1 MEDDVPSVP
10 PDAGQATG
18 SPEVIPPRTKPKRRR
33 ARDYDSGPNVKETLE
48 SILVAFILA
57 FIFRCFVV
65 EAFVIPTGSMAPTL
79 LGAHSR
85 YQCPDCGY
93 RFDVNYS
100 SPDRDGHSGSDDID
114 IPDRVQPISDGK
126 NLTNVVYDDIHC
138 PNCGLRLPPEE

>member
-48 SILVAFILA
+48 SILVAFVLA

-79 LGAHSR
+79 LGAHTR
-85 YQCPDCGY
+85 HQCPECGY
-93 RFDVNYS
+93 RFDVNF
-100 SPDRDGHSGSDDID
+100 SPARVKNAANEDDI
-114 IPDRVQPISDGK
+114 
-126 NLTNVVYDDIHC
+126 
-138 PNCGLRLPPEE
+138 

>member
-33 ARDYDSGPNVKETLE
+33 ARDYDSGANVKETLE
-48 SILVAFILA
+48 SILVAFVLA

-79 LGAHSR
+79 MGAHTR
-85 YQCPDCGY
+85 HVCQECGY
-93 RFDVNYS
+93 SFEVEFRPHNQS
-100 SPDRDGHSGSDDID
+100 NDDETE
-114 IPDRVQPISDGK
+114 IPAF
-126 NLTNVVYDDIHC
+126 
-138 PNCGLRLPPEE
+138 